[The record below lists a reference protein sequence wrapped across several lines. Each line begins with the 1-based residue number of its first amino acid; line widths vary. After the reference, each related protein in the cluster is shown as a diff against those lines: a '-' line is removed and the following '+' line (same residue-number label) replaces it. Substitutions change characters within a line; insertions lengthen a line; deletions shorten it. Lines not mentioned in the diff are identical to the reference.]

1 MSLESDANNNLT
13 SSTTL
18 SAQVPYQPK
27 SQGKP
32 LDSYVPQNLE
42 APIQKALDNLEAQ
55 VGNVD
60 EFVAD
65 SLNFGSVDNLHK
77 ALAAEQVDGVA
88 LALQSLQQGKA
99 ALIGDD
105 TGLGKG
111 RQMAAAIKYAI
122 ETDRVPIFVT
132 KDPGLYA
139 DIVRDLTDIG
149 MSDIRPFMTN
159 SKQAIPLPDG
169 RTLKTGDK
177 SHASEISAMLR
188 EGELSSKYN
197 MVFSTYSQV

>member
-1 MSLESDANNNLT
+1 MANSINPLEIKSARALEPVPNNDIA

-27 SQGKP
+27 SQGK
-32 LDSYVPQNLE
+32 SESHVPQNLE
-42 APIQKALDNLEAQ
+42 APIQKALNNLEVQ

-65 SLNFGSVDNLHK
+65 SLNFGSVDNLHQ

-88 LALQSLQQGKA
+88 LALKSLQDGKA

-132 KDPGLYA
+132 KDPGNCTPILFY
-139 DIVRDLTDIG
+139 
-149 MSDIRPFMTN
+149 
-159 SKQAIPLPDG
+159 
-169 RTLKTGDK
+169 
-177 SHASEISAMLR
+177 ISPIS
-188 EGELSSKYN
+188 G
-197 MVFSTYSQV
+197 